1 MPTCLI
7 ADDEP
12 LLRDSLEELLAEL
25 WPELAVVARA
35 RNGRAAIQQFEALA
49 PDVCFLDVRMPG
61 LSGIE
66 AAKSMSGR
74 AQLVFITAY
83 DHYAVEAFTQGA
95 IDYLVKPVQPDRLA
109 DTIRRLK
116 SRLTTSPPTFQ
127 HSLLQSLTGQPTQ
140 SPPPSRLGWLRASSG
155 NTIRLISMSSVDYLL
170 AAEKYT
176 NVGWRDD
183 EGRSQV
189 SVIRI
194 PIKEL
199 IDRLDPEQFVQAHRA
214 VIVALRAIRVI
225 IKGDNETAQ
234 IHLVGR
240 TEVLPVSRRYA
251 HHFRQM

>member
-1 MPTCLI
+1 
-7 ADDEP
+7 
-12 LLRDSLEELLAEL
+12 
-25 WPELAVVARA
+25 
-35 RNGRAAIQQFEALA
+35 
-49 PDVCFLDVRMPG
+49 
-61 LSGIE
+61 
-66 AAKSMSGR
+66 
-74 AQLVFITAY
+74 
-83 DHYAVEAFTQGA
+83 
-95 IDYLVKPVQPDRLA
+95 
-109 DTIRRLK
+109 
-116 SRLTTSPPTFQ
+116 
-127 HSLLQSLTGQPTQ
+127 
-140 SPPPSRLGWLRASSG
+140 
-155 NTIRLISMSSVDYLL
+155 MSSVDYLL